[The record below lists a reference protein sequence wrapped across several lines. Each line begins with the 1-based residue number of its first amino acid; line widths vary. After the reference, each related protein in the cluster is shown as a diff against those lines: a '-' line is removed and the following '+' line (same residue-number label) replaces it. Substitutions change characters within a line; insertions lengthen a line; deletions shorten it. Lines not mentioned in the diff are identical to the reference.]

1 MNRAAVTDVLK
12 SFHREPS
19 TYLDHHCHRLSDIGI
34 QSIMDSPNDPKIA
47 LQGVQ
52 QATWSFPAPDA
63 LTASIR
69 LPNTSLSSNAST
81 LIDDAGAVE
90 PSAIS
95 PDNVDSQ
102 ENQPIIQQIA
112 PSATPVKTPKKA
124 RKRKA
129 ADPDGDFRSSTKK
142 TKKSAR
148 GTPTPTKSK
157 PKRKTYDYYAETDYK
172 PTTKITLETTIN
184 DEIDDDGDICNDDCE
199 EKDEQDMIHCDGEAC
214 REGGKWFHT
223 QCVGFGKMLPS
234 NIEEFE
240 WYCEICRG
248 ELGVG
253 EETDG
258 LIYRADGGVGQGGA
272 KKVSNSCDFL

>member
-1 MNRAAVTDVLK
+1 MNQFAVSDVLK
-12 SFHREPS
+12 SFHQEPS
-19 TYLDHHCHRLSDIGI
+19 TSLHHHRHRQSGLGI
-34 QSIMDSPNDPKIA
+34 QSTMGSPNDSNVA
-47 LQGVQ
+47 LQGMQ
-52 QATWSFPAPDA
+52 QATWSFPNPDA
-63 LTASIR
+63 LLAMTKV
-69 LPNTSLSSNAST
+69 PNTSLSSNTSAV
-81 LIDDAGAVE
+81 IDDAGAAQ
-90 PSAIS
+90 PSAMS

-102 ENQPIIQQIA
+102 GNQPIIQQTA
-112 PSATPVKTPKKA
+112 PPATPVKTPKKA

-142 TKKSAR
+142 AKKSAH

-157 PKRKTYDYYAETDYK
+157 PKRKTYDYYAETDYR
-172 PTTKITLETTIN
+172 PTTKITLESTID

-223 QCVGFGKMLPS
+223 QCVGLGKILPS

-258 LIYRADGGVGQGGA
+258 LIYRADGGVGIEGGE
-272 KKVSNSCDFL
+272 KVSNSCDFL